1 MYPLEVVSMAAP
13 MYSEPPTGAPSPAN
27 VPQAP
32 TPPPIPSAPTPEKNP
47 LIRKDMIST
56 RLILIMMI
64 VGMILFYVG
73 LMVLVSTI
81 LMKPPQE
88 PDYDEYDS
96 YDEYEEA
103 VKSYEKRM
111 QEYQDSVRNMIGIGD
126 LVIIAGGIV
135 ESIGFF
141 GGGVGNSEHDP
152 KIRVALISGGV
163 TVQIVVFIII
173 YIFNS
178 MYGALLT

>member
-1 MYPLEVVSMAAP
+1 
-13 MYSEPPTGAPSPAN
+13 
-27 VPQAP
+27 
-32 TPPPIPSAPTPEKNP
+32 
-47 LIRKDMIST
+47 
-56 RLILIMMI
+56 MMI

-81 LMKPPQE
+81 FMKPPLE
-88 PDYDEYDS
+88 PD
-96 YDEYEEA
+96 
-103 VKSYEKRM
+103 R
-111 QEYQDSVRNMIGIGD
+111 VRNMIGIGD
-126 LVIIAGGIV
+126 LIIIAGGIV

>member
-13 MYSEPPTGAPSPAN
+13 MYSEPPAGAPSPAN

-81 LMKPPQE
+81 FMKPPLE
-88 PDYDEYDS
+88 PD
-96 YDEYEEA
+96 
-103 VKSYEKRM
+103 R
-111 QEYQDSVRNMIGIGD
+111 VRNMIGIGD
-126 LVIIAGGIV
+126 LIIIAGGIV